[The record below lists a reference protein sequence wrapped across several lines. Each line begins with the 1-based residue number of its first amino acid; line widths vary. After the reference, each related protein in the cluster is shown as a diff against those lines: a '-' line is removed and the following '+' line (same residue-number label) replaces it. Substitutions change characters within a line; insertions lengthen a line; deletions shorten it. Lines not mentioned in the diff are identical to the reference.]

1 MAGLVL
7 TKTRFRGGVWE
18 GLLTGA
24 GAAPPRLVLRH
35 RDETLPG
42 PDVTPGQDAF
52 LVHARVP
59 ADRIADGLQTF
70 VIATADDAAVLASF
84 AIYAGEDVAEGAA
97 LFAPGQR
104 IEAPEIALLSAT
116 GVSRVTVHRRLS
128 VGVLSTGDEIAQPGE
143 PAAAHRTYDA
153 NRPMLLTL
161 LEDWRMTPEDLG
173 HIEDD
178 RALLAARLDDAADR
192 VDAILTTGGASAGDE
207 DHLSALLGE
216 RGARQD
222 WRIALTVRTIGA
234 RRGRAARGRP

>member
-52 LVHARVP
+52 LVQARVP

-84 AIYAGEDVAEGAA
+84 AIYAGEDVAEDLRA
-97 LFAPGQR
+97 QVD
-104 IEAPEIALLSAT
+104 LLRAELDLLKQAFRRHVT
-116 GVSRVTVHRRLS
+116 GS
-128 VGVLSTGDEIAQPGE
+128 D
-143 PAAAHRTYDA
+143 
-153 NRPMLLTL
+153 
-161 LEDWRMTPEDLG
+161 
-173 HIEDD
+173 
-178 RALLAARLDDAADR
+178 
-192 VDAILTTGGASAGDE
+192 
-207 DHLSALLGE
+207 
-216 RGARQD
+216 
-222 WRIALTVRTIGA
+222 
-234 RRGRAARGRP
+234 